1 MDGAGSEELDMEVMK
16 PLIDEQNSD
25 GISDEEH
32 ENNFLP
38 VEKHYQLDNKE
49 GITFIQTLTHLLK
62 GNIGT
67 GLLGL
72 PLAIKN
78 AGIVIGPISL
88 VFIGVISVHCMHILV
103 RCSHCLCQRMKKS
116 SLGYSDTVSYAM
128 EVGPLTALQK
138 RASWGRCIVD
148 FFLVITQLGFC
159 SVYVVFL
166 AENVKQVHEGFLE
179 NKTSPLNV
187 SATSSSERRST
198 DLRIYMLCFLPF
210 LILLVFIRDL
220 KSLSF
225 LSLLA
230 NLSMAV
236 SLVIIY
242 QYIVRDIVDPR
253 KLPPVVGWKKYPL
266 FFGTAIFAFE
276 GIGVVL
282 PLENRMKDTTR
293 FPQAL
298 NIGMGIVMALYI
310 SLATLG
316 YLRFGDEIKGSIT
329 LNLPQDV
336 WLYQSVKILYSFGIF
351 VTYSIQYYVPAEILV
366 PAVTSK
372 VQQKWKLLCELVARA
387 LLVCSTCAVAV
398 LIPRLDLVISFVGAV
413 SSSTLALILPPLV
426 EILTF
431 YKENLSL
438 WTVFKDIFI
447 AVIGVVGFL
456 TGTYVTVEE
465 IIYPASTALVNATES
480 ISMDLNA
487 TNGVVGLK

>member
-1 MDGAGSEELDMEVMK
+1 
-16 PLIDEQNSD
+16 
-25 GISDEEH
+25 
-32 ENNFLP
+32 
-38 VEKHYQLDNKE
+38 
-49 GITFIQTLTHLLK
+49 
-62 GNIGT
+62 
-67 GLLGL
+67 
-72 PLAIKN
+72 N
-78 AGIVIGPISL
+78 AFF
-88 VFIGVISVHCMHILV
+88 VFCFS
-103 RCSHCLCQRMKKS
+103 
-116 SLGYSDTVSYAM
+116 
-128 EVGPLTALQK
+128 
-138 RASWGRCIVD
+138 
-148 FFLVITQLGFC
+148 FFL
-159 SVYVVFL
+159 
-166 AENVKQVHEGFLE
+166 QVHEGFLE
-179 NKTSPLNV
+179 NKTALLNA
-187 SATSSSERRST
+187 SATSSSPEKRST

-242 QYIVRDIVDPR
+242 QYIVRDTVDPR

-298 NIGMGIVMALYI
+298 NIGMGIVLILYI

-329 LNLPQDV
+329 LNLPQDI

-351 VTYSIQYYVPAEILV
+351 VTYSIQYYVPAEILI

-372 VQQKWKLLCELVARA
+372 VEQKWKLLCELVARA

-431 YKENLSL
+431 YKENLSS
-438 WTVFKDIFI
+438 WTIFKDVFI

-465 IIYPASTALVNATES
+465 IIYPASTALTNATES
-480 ISMDLNA
+480 IPVDLNA
-487 TNGVVGLK
+487 TNLVVGLK